1 MSCQC
6 LYMRVQ
12 EYSWVCAYTCV
23 FINNH
28 PLIGRFLF
36 RSGNQEHPGDKI
48 KNTTV
53 EILPFSV
60 NKRHTSS
67 IRFIQFPLNVQAS
80 PGVTGLSESKRRLTG
95 ISGVGL
101 LCTRSPG
108 LSLVHR
114 RLSYRGNETA
124 YCHPAVIQRLKT
136 FEWALMFVLEDIP
149 RINKWGW

>member
-12 EYSWVCAYTCV
+12 EYSWVCACICI
-23 FINNH
+23 FINDH

-48 KNTTV
+48 ENTTV

-60 NKRHTSS
+60 NKKHTSS
-67 IRFIQFPLNVQAS
+67 IRLIRFPLNVQAS
-80 PGVTGLSESKRRLTG
+80 PRVTGLSESKRRLTG

-101 LCTRSPG
+101 LCTLPPG
-108 LSLVHR
+108 LILVNR
-114 RLSYRGNETA
+114 RLSYRGNEAA
-124 YCHPAVIQRLKT
+124 YCHPAVIQSLKSLWMG
-136 FEWALMFVLEDIP
+136 FDVCSWRRSL
-149 RINKWGW
+149 NKWGW